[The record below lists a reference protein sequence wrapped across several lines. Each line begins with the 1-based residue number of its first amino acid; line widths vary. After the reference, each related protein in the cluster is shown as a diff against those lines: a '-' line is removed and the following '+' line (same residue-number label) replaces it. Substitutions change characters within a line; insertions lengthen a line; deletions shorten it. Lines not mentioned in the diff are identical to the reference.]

1 MITEEDLNKA
11 IADCQGQRHP
21 NANTC
26 IKLAAYLT
34 IKDALYGEEEVITPL
49 YSFRGDP
56 IRRYKSDTEFYKIA
70 QKTDSERT
78 MEVIDDLMSTIKA
91 TQPRL
96 YASVMRKM
104 RGWE

>member
-11 IADCQGQRHP
+11 IAECQGQRHP

-34 IKDALYGEEEVITPL
+34 IKDALYGEKEEPPL

-70 QKTDSERT
+70 QRIDNERT
-78 MEVIDDLMSTIKA
+78 MEVIDDLMKTIKA